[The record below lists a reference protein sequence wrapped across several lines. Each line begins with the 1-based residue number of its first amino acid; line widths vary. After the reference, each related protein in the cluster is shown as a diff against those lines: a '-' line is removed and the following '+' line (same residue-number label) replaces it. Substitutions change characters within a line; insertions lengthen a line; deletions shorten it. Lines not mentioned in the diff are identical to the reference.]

1 MKYLHLKRFYNRVYS
16 ALKNC
21 IVYWLIPDK
30 WYLSWKFKKVYGRTI
45 DWDNPRSFNE
55 KIQWLKLHDRNLQY
69 HLLVDKLRAKKIVA
83 DIIGSTHV
91 IPNLTEGYKS
101 LTEIEKDTLPEKFV
115 IKCNHDAASVMI
127 CKDKS
132 KFDWDYAEYK
142 MKWCMAHD
150 YYHYE
155 NKQWAYKDI
164 DRCIFVEQY
173 MEDSEVHELRDYKF
187 FCFNGKVKCFKI
199 DYNRHTNHQANYYDA
214 HGKMLSIIEE
224 LCPPNIEKN
233 IEVPD
238 NIEEMIKMSEKLAKL
253 VNNPFVRIDFYNV
266 NGHIYFGEFT
276 FYPDGGFGSFKPEK
290 WDYILGS
297 WIDLNSLKNK

>member
-1 MKYLHLKRFYNRVYS
+1 MRIRVAALLFASLFALTSAACGNRKPQPQASSSAAQEAEEASSAASEAAEGPETAAKSETADTSSAQEDCGPVLTYS
-16 ALKNC
+16 ENK
-21 IVYWLIPDK
+21 
-30 WYLSWKFKKVYGRTI
+30 
-45 DWDNPRSFNE
+45 
-55 KIQWLKLHDRNLQY
+55 
-69 HLLVDKLRAKKIVA
+69 
-83 DIIGSTHV
+83 V
-91 IPNLTEGYKS
+91 IP
-101 LTEIEKDTLPEKFV
+101 
-115 IKCNHDAASVMI
+115 
-127 CKDKS
+127 
-132 KFDWDYAEYK
+132 
-142 MKWCMAHD
+142 D

-266 NGHIYFGEFT
+266 NGYIYFGEFT
-276 FYPDGGFGSFKPEK
+276 FYPDGGFGHFKPEE
-290 WDYILGS
+290 WDYTLGS
-297 WIDLNSLKNK
+297 WIDLSPLKIK